1 MKSALRFAVI
11 IVTSFAL
18 TSCLDIFENITL
30 NKNGSGTYSLIMS
43 VNENARKMMTN
54 TIPAEESSEGGSN
67 ESSALQSIP
76 GGGEI
81 QDNFKALGEA
91 IQQVKGVSNFKT
103 ISDETK
109 IEFGYSFDF
118 DNVNTLNTCMELA
131 AGSDLGQMPG
141 VQGKGKK
148 KFVPTARYIEWN
160 SKTLVRHQSAEL
172 EKIMEMKKTDGS
184 NKGMMGGLDAAYIFQ
199 DLRYRCT
206 YTFEVPLKEF
216 SNEAAEI
223 SEDKKTLKLE
233 CIPFAPKALDEK
245 AAKLQAQACSQAVSI
260 VLK

>member
-1 MKSALRFAVI
+1 MRTALRLAAIFI
-11 IVTSFAL
+11 TSVAF

-30 NKNGSGTYSLIMS
+30 NKNGSGSYSLIMS
-43 VNENARKMMTN
+43 VNDNARKMMTN
-54 TIPAEESSEGGSN
+54 TIPAEEGSEDGN
-67 ESSALQSIP
+67 DLSALQNVP

-81 QDNFKALGEA
+81 QDNFKALGEE
-91 IQQVKGVSNFKT
+91 IQNVKGVSNFKT

-118 DNVNTLNTCMELA
+118 DNVSTLNTCMELA
-131 AGSDLGQMPG
+131 AGSKLAQMPG

-148 KFVPTARYIEWN
+148 KFEPTARYIEWN
-160 SKTLVRHQSAEL
+160 NKMLVRHQSAEL
-172 EKIMEMKKTDGS
+172 EKIKEMKKSDGS
-184 NKGMMGGLDAAYIFQ
+184 NNGMMGGLDAAYIFQ

-206 YTFEVPLKEF
+206 YNFENPLKDF
-216 SNEAAEI
+216 SNEAAEV

-233 CIPFAPKALDEK
+233 CTPFAPKPLDEK
-245 AAKLQAQACSQAVSI
+245 AAKLQALACSQAVSI